1 MAAIANSYFPIFK
14 SAITRI
20 FHANG
25 AVVGAGFLVAGR
37 SQSYI
42 VTCAHVVTAALSLP
56 RDTVEILSGN
66 IYLDFPLIAPEQKLT
81 AKVVF
86 WRSVKSSASEPED
99 IAGLAIE
106 GQLPSEVA
114 PIKLISA
121 SELWEH
127 PLRIFGFPS
136 GHNDGVWATGVLR
149 DRQAKGWVQIED
161 VKVTGY
167 RVEPGFSGAPI
178 WDEALAGVV
187 GMAIAAEKQR
197 EDVKTAFMLPAGTLL
212 DVWSELVS
220 LNLSPPIEN
229 KRILKS
235 TKQFRAEIIQDSI
248 KSLQE
253 DYQAA
258 YNQLNYT
265 LSEVDRSRLKRQI
278 KSLEGEMEDKERELN
293 DLLG

>member
-1 MAAIANSYFPIFK
+1 MVAIADNYFPIFR
-14 SAITRI
+14 SAIARI

-56 RDTVEILSGN
+56 KDTVDLPSGN
-66 IYLDFPLIAPEQKLT
+66 IYVDFPLVAPEQKLMG
-81 AKVVF
+81 KVVF

-99 IAGLAIE
+99 IAGLELE
-106 GQLPSEVA
+106 GHLPSDVA
-114 PIKLISA
+114 PIKLIA
-121 SELWEH
+121 ANDLWEH

-197 EDVKTAFMLPAGTLL
+197 ENVKTAFMIPAGILL
-212 DVWSELVS
+212 DAWAELVP
-220 LNLSPPIEN
+220 LNAPPTTEN
-229 KRILKS
+229 KHILKS

-248 KSLQE
+248 KSLLE

-258 YNQLNYT
+258 YNQQNNT
-265 LSEVDRSRLKRQI
+265 LSDVDRSRLKRQI
-278 KSLEGEMEDKERELN
+278 KSLEVEMEDKERELN

>member
-1 MAAIANSYFPIFK
+1 MTAIADNYFPIFR
-14 SAITRI
+14 SAIARI

-42 VTCAHVVTAALSLP
+42 ITCAHVVTAALSLP
-56 RDTVEILSGN
+56 RDTADLPSGN
-66 IYLDFPLIAPEQKLT
+66 IYLDFPLISPDQKLT
-81 AKVVF
+81 AKVMF
-86 WRSVKSSASEPED
+86 WRSVKTFSSEPED
-99 IAGLAIE
+99 IAGLELE

-121 SELWEH
+121 HDVWEH

-149 DRQAKGWVQIED
+149 DKQAKGWVQIED
-161 VKVTGY
+161 VKVAGY

-178 WDEALAGVV
+178 WDETLAGVI

-197 EDVKTAFMLPAGTLL
+197 EEVKTAFMIPASTLL
-212 DVWSELVS
+212 DTWSELVP
-220 LNLSPPIEN
+220 LNGSPTTEN

-278 KSLEGEMEDKERELN
+278 KSLEGEMEEKESELN
-293 DLLG
+293 NLLD